1 MKLKIGG
8 ADAASLKADL
18 IAVGVYQDEVA
29 PAGEWSPE
37 AARQLQALI
46 TKAGFGGQAG
56 KARAS
61 ASPTGFAAPRLLLI
75 GLGRES
81 VQDTVEQARR
91 LGGWSLG
98 KMGEHGASSVVVVP
112 PDGQAATAAG
122 CCEGVIL
129 ADYAFTA
136 RKGKGDGSKP
146 PKAAESTVTV
156 AVSDAARSAT
166 KREVKILEDV
176 ARGTKLARDL
186 GNEPSNVL
194 TPEELAKRAQAIV
207 RGRASEGLS
216 CKVLGPA
223 EIKKKKMDAF
233 LSVAQ
238 GSDLPPRFI
247 HLVYKP
253 KKKTKDSQRVAIVGK
268 GLTFD
273 SGGIS
278 LKPGAGMEDMKY
290 DMCGSAT
297 VLGLFE
303 ALPGLG
309 CIHEVHGFVA
319 ACDNMPS
326 GKSYKPGDIIG
337 SMAGKTIEIIN
348 TDAEGRLTLA
358 DALTYAQTTKPDVMI
373 DLATL
378 TGACAIALG
387 GATGIMSTN
396 KDLQDALHEASD
408 ATGELAWPL
417 PLFEDF
423 KPQLK
428 SDFADLKNLGDR
440 YGGALTAG
448 LFLGEFVSEDLPW
461 AHMDIAGSGW
471 SAKDGA
477 YTPKGGTGVGVRT
490 LSHWLRGL

>member
-1 MKLKIGG
+1 MKFKIGG

-18 IAVGVYQDEVA
+18 LAVPVFQGSAD

-37 AARQLQALI
+37 AARQLKALLKK
-46 TKAGFGGQAG
+46 TGFGGGAG
-56 KARAS
+56 KVQ
-61 ASPTGFAAPRLLLI
+61 GCAAPSGFGASRLLFV
-75 GLGRES
+75 GLGREAD
-81 VQDTVEQARR
+81 QEATEQARR
-91 LGGWSLG
+91 FAGQVLG
-98 KMGEHGASSVVVVP
+98 KLGEHGAATAVIAP
-112 PDGQAATAAG
+112 PDGQAATAAA
-122 CCEGVIL
+122 CCEGLLL

-136 RKGKGDGSKP
+136 RKGKASKSNGA
-146 PKAAESTVTV
+146 KAPETTLTVC
-156 AVSDAARSAT
+156 VSDAARSAA
-166 KREVKILEDV
+166 KREVKVLEHV

-194 TPEELAKRAQAIV
+194 TPAELAKRAQEIV
-207 RGRASEGLS
+207 KGRAQEGLS

-253 KKKTKDSQRVAIVGK
+253 KKKTKDSKRLAIIGK

-278 LKPGAGMEDMKY
+278 IKPSPGMEDMKY
-290 DMCGSAT
+290 DMCGSAA

-309 CIHEVHGFVA
+309 IPHEVHGFVA

-337 SMAGKTIEIIN
+337 SMAGKTIEVLN
-348 TDAEGRLTLA
+348 TDAEGRLTLV
-358 DALTYAQTTKPDVMI
+358 DALTYALTVKPDAMV

-378 TGACAIALG
+378 TGACAVALG
-387 GATGIMSTN
+387 TATGIMAN
-396 KDLQDALHEASD
+396 DDDLRAALHEASD

-417 PLFEDF
+417 PLFPDHA
-423 KPQLK
+423 PQLK
-428 SDFADLKNLGDR
+428 SHFADLKNLGER
-440 YGGALTAG
+440 FGGALTAG
-448 LFLGEFVSEDLPW
+448 LFLKEFVPDDVPW
-461 AHMDIAGSGW
+461 AHMDIAASAWSG
-471 SAKDGA
+471 KDGP
-477 YTPKGGTGVGVRT
+477 YTPKGGTGIGVRT
-490 LSHWLRGL
+490 LCHWLRTM